1 MKNTLKAALLVTS
14 AFTGLI
20 AGAASAQSVLQAPPP
35 STYSLDERGVDLIS
49 GTFVYSR
56 NEVAIGQ
63 LDQGG
68 LAYLRTFIGSGS
80 RDNLQG
86 AITQNSANK
95 FVVSIGPSSEAFD
108 PAGSTFVPVEQTGST
123 LVISGSDY
131 IYTASDGTVATFFGG
146 DWSAA
151 GLPDANV
158 ARLSTIRRPSGEV
171 LSFTYR
177 QIRSARQGGIFRL
190 QSVTNNRGYQ
200 LHLKYFADAVGNGAT
215 YTDVV
220 TLNRVTAINNAV
232 DYCAPTAFTCTGL
245 SQPWPTATINN
256 SGGTIT
262 DSLGRVTGLSFG
274 TYGLTGIKPP
284 SSSTPTIEMTYNAD
298 GRVSSYTQGGV
309 SWSYTYSDSSNVRT
323 TTVTDAL
330 SNQTVVTSNLTT
342 GRISSF
348 KDPLNRTTSFV
359 YDSQKR
365 PTRITYPEGNYIEY
379 SYDARGNILT
389 TRAVA
394 KPAGGLADLVTSA
407 VYESSCFN
415 PVTCNMPTSTTDAR
429 GAVTDYTYDPTH
441 GGVLTVT
448 APAAVPGAVR
458 SQTRIGYAAQ
468 TAYYKNGSGNVIA
481 APSSIVLPISTSSC
495 ATNAAPSCVDTV
507 DEVRQTIQ
515 YGSAGV
521 ANNLLPTVVTQD
533 DGAGTLSASVT
544 TAYTVNGD
552 VVSVDGPL
560 PGADDTTYYRYDTA
574 RQSVGMIG
582 PDPDGA
588 GSLMRRAQR
597 VTYDADSRPT
607 QVEAGAVNGISD
619 ADWNGFVSL
628 QQQLTAYDGFGRPVV
643 VAQHGGG
650 QAHAVTHVSYD
661 AAGRQDCVTQRMNP
675 AAFNSLP
682 GSACALGAAGAYGP
696 DRIIKYEYDPA
707 GRLKQS
713 TSGYLSGAPI
723 TESATYTANG
733 KPLTLKDGAGN
744 VSTMVYD
751 GFDRLSQLRYPDATT
766 GSGTSSTSDYEQYG
780 YDAGSNVIS
789 FRNRAGETI
798 GSGYDA
804 LNRQVSTGGS
814 AIADR
819 TISYDNLNRLKG
831 TNFTGGGA
839 SSSNTYDA
847 LGRLISQAQAGL
859 GTVSYGYD
867 LAGRRTSMSWPDG
880 FWVTYDYNLA
890 NDLTAIRENGATN
903 WSLTSLAYDN
913 LGRPI
918 AQGRA
923 NGATT
928 YRSYDGASRLISLS
942 HDLAG
947 TANDLTLTYGYNPAG
962 QIVSRTMSNPVYAYT
977 PGTGNTA
984 YANNGKNQVTSVNGA
999 GVGYDGRGN
1008 IVQIGGTN
1016 TQTYD
1021 GLNQLT
1027 AANTTSGWL
1036 GMSYDPSGRLYQTT
1050 DGGGAAIRFLY
1061 DGQQVIGEYGTS
1073 GALLKRYVPGLG
1085 LDNVVT
1091 AYEGATYDR
1100 RYLLADE
1107 RGSVVSIADGSAN
1120 ALTTNTYDEYGQ
1132 PGSGNSG
1139 RFQYTGQM
1147 WLPQAQL
1154 YHYRAR
1160 AYAPQLG
1167 RFMQTD
1173 PIGYQAGANIY
1184 GYVGADPVNLIDPL
1198 GLQEVPTR
1206 VGDVVVNRHRCLVSR
1221 ESICMDGGARSPNP
1235 GRSGQPAAGNE
1246 RGESAGRSRPEERAR
1261 TCAAAS
1267 VAREN
1272 TQGAIPPGLR
1282 RNPDFWNNPDALRA
1296 TLSSSI
1302 RTANA
1307 ADWIADATSPLGT
1320 AQAIGAVV
1328 NREVRVGTGRGGR
1341 QGLIGRFTS
1350 TLAGGLTAATWIVS
1364 RDLEMTERR
1373 SQIAA
1378 RNRIAEIEACSS

>member
-1 MKNTLKAALLVTS
+1 MNNTLKAALLVSS
-14 AFTGLI
+14 ALI
-20 AGAASAQSVLQAPPP
+20 ATPVLAQTNAPPP
-35 STYSLDERGVDLIS
+35 PDHFTLDGRGVDLIS
-49 GTFVYSR
+49 GQFVHT
-56 NEVAIGQ
+56 ATDLTIGQ
-63 LDQGG
+63 PGAGG
-68 LAYLRTFIGSGS
+68 LSLSRSYFGSNQWRDNFIGTANLSGSVLTISIGLNSERFQKSGSVWTSLDGSGS
-80 RDNLQG
+80 
-86 AITQNSANK
+86 
-95 FVVSIGPSSEAFD
+95 
-108 PAGSTFVPVEQTGST
+108 T
-123 LVISGSDY
+123 LTETTTA
-131 IYTASDGTVATFFGG
+131 YTYKSSDGLSATFARSLGG
-146 DWSAA
+146 QYMIYQGNA
-151 GLPDANV
+151 GLITSISQVN
-158 ARLSTIRRPSGEV
+158 GEV
-171 LSFTYR
+171 LNFTY
-177 QIRSARQGGIFRL
+177 SAANVCIYQASNPCITTVTFRRL
-190 QSVTNNRGYQ
+190 QSVTNNFGYQ
-200 LHLKYFADAVGNGAT
+200 VKYAYSSNSIPSNQNAVSPWLTVVGAT
-215 YTDVV
+215 GF
-220 TLNRVTAINNAV
+220 NMAV
-232 DYCAPTAFTCTGL
+232 DYCDPSAAACSYSRVWPSATYTG
-245 SQPWPTATINN
+245 SVRQVDTV
-256 SGGTIT
+256 T
-262 DSLGRVTGLSFG
+262 DQAG
-274 TYGLTGIKPP
+274 
-284 SSSTPTIEMTYNAD
+284 
-298 GRVSSYTQGGV
+298 
-309 SWSYTYSDSSNVRT
+309 RT
-323 TTVTDAL
+323 TTYNYAGLKVRLPGSTTDDLSVSYASGKVSSWSNGAATWTYNFTDAA
-330 SNQTVVTSNLTT
+330 
-342 GRISSF
+342 
-348 KDPLNRTTSFV
+348 DNRTATVTAPDGSTNVVVSKISTNRPVSATNEMSATTTFTWDAQGRLTSTV
-359 YDSQKR
+359 APGGISAGYIYD
-365 PTRITYPEGNYIEY
+365 G
-379 SYDARGNILT
+379 RGNVTQTTLT
-389 TRAVA
+389 P
-394 KPAGGLADLVTSA
+394 KPGSGLSPVTTSA
-407 VYESSCFN
+407 SFPAACTN
-415 PVTCNMPTSTTDAR
+415 PITCNLPASTTDAR
-429 GAVTDYTYDPTH
+429 GGVTDYTYDASH
-441 GGVLTVT
+441 GGLLTVT
-448 APAAVPGAVR
+448 APAPTSNAVR
-458 SQTRIGYAAQ
+458 PQTRIGYAAQ
-468 TAYYKNGSGNVIA
+468 TAYYKNGAGTIVA
-481 APSSIVLPISTSSC
+481 APSSIVLPVSVSSC
-495 ATNAAPSCVDTV
+495 ATNAAAACVGTV

-521 ANNLLPTVVTQD
+521 ANNLLPTVVTQR
-533 DGAGTLSASVT
+533 DGTGALSASVT
-544 TAYTVNGD
+544 TAYRANGD
-552 VVSVDGPL
+552 VASVDGPL
-560 PGADDTTYYRYDTA
+560 PGAEDTTTYRYDTA
-574 RQSVGMIG
+574 RRPVGVIG
-582 PDPDGA
+582 PDPDGS

-597 VTYDADSRPT
+597 VTYDAGSRPT
-607 QVEAGAVNGISD
+607 QVDVGAVNGISD
-619 ADWNGFVSL
+619 GDWNGFVSL

-1173 PIGYQAGANIY
+1173 PIGYQAGANVY
-1184 GYVGADPVNLIDPL
+1184 GYVGADPVNLSDPS
-1198 GLQEVPTR
+1198 GLQECDGIKITPI
-1206 VGDVVVNRHRCLVSR
+1206 VVR
-1221 ESICMDGGARSPNP
+1221 GPNP
-1235 GRSGQPAAGNE
+1235 SNAPYVNDVCVNGTKRPPSSPGPCDRNPALCGPSGPNPQPVGNPS
-1246 RGESAGRSRPEERAR
+1246 GNGNSGVAPPPAPS
-1261 TCAAAS
+1261 
-1267 VAREN
+1267 AREQCEAALN
-1272 TQGAIPPGLR
+1272 PGDDRFFCDDNGRMQMSESYAR
-1282 RNPDFWNNPDALRA
+1282 RACDNYRA
-1296 TLSSSI
+1296 MMES
-1302 RTANA
+1302 
-1307 ADWIADATSPLGT
+1307 
-1320 AQAIGAVV
+1320 
-1328 NREVRVGTGRGGR
+1328 NREVSRWTGGWGLGSGTLRVFITTPKAFSVFGLALGGTSYF
-1341 QGLIGRFTS
+1341 LSLS
-1350 TLAGGLTAATWIVS
+1350 TPPPGCT
-1364 RDLEMTERR
+1364 R
-1373 SQIAA
+1373 
-1378 RNRIAEIEACSS
+1378 